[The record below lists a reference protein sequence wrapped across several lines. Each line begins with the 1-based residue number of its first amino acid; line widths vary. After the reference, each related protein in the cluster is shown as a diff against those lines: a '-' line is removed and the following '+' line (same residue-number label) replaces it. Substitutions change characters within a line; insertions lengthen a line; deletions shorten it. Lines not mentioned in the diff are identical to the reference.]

1 MAFVVMLRQ
10 RQLLR
15 AFLLSVLISMCLYLH
30 TAYYAE
36 VEHPGLLRQI
46 GSRTKEASYDKSKWE
61 RISAG
66 KRTKNIL
73 MWKKIWGYKLE
84 VGRSPFI
91 DANCPISN
99 CFLTYNTSF
108 LPPQDFDAIMIHPST
123 QRIPHNFKN
132 RRPDQIF
139 LMFNNEPPA
148 HLPRY
153 MEMFDNYFNWTMTYR
168 TGSTFHLKY
177 GEIIPLDSA
186 PTTMDQAMA
195 MRQEMMRSGINPAKG
210 KTKLAVWFVTNCNA
224 ESNREAYVSIMQKY
238 TTIDIF
244 SSAGK
249 CGGRDECPRIKNR
262 SVCYNLIEKSY
273 KFYLSFENSICEEY
287 VTEKFFEMMNRNIV
301 PVVLGGADY
310 AAIAP
315 PHSYINALD
324 YTPRQ
329 LAEYLKELDRNDT
342 LYAEY
347 FWWKKRYRVNDLHEM
362 TKTALCDLCEAL
374 HTTPLK
380 NSTVKGLQR
389 WLLEPSLCRHFPI
402 FKDN

>member
-1 MAFVVMLRQ
+1 
-10 RQLLR
+10 
-15 AFLLSVLISMCLYLH
+15 
-30 TAYYAE
+30 
-36 VEHPGLLRQI
+36 
-46 GSRTKEASYDKSKWE
+46 
-61 RISAG
+61 
-66 KRTKNIL
+66 
-73 MWKKIWGYKLE
+73 
-84 VGRSPFI
+84 
-91 DANCPISN
+91 
-99 CFLTYNTSF
+99 
-108 LPPQDFDAIMIHPST
+108 
-123 QRIPHNFKN
+123 
-132 RRPDQIF
+132 
-139 LMFNNEPPA
+139 
-148 HLPRY
+148 
-153 MEMFDNYFNWTMTYR
+153 
-168 TGSTFHLKY
+168 
-177 GEIIPLDSA
+177 
-186 PTTMDQAMA
+186 
-195 MRQEMMRSGINPAKG
+195 MMRSGINPAKG

-273 KFYLSFENSICEEY
+273 EFYLSFENSICEEY

>member
-1 MAFVVMLRQ
+1 MAFVAMLRQ

-153 MEMFDNYFNWTMTYR
+153 MEMFDNYFNWTMTY
-168 TGSTFHLKY
+168 
-177 GEIIPLDSA
+177 
-186 PTTMDQAMA
+186 
-195 MRQEMMRSGINPAKG
+195 
-210 KTKLAVWFVTNCNA
+210 
-224 ESNREAYVSIMQKY
+224 
-238 TTIDIF
+238 
-244 SSAGK
+244 
-249 CGGRDECPRIKNR
+249 
-262 SVCYNLIEKSY
+262 
-273 KFYLSFENSICEEY
+273 
-287 VTEKFFEMMNRNIV
+287 
-301 PVVLGGADY
+301 
-310 AAIAP
+310 
-315 PHSYINALD
+315 
-324 YTPRQ
+324 
-329 LAEYLKELDRNDT
+329 
-342 LYAEY
+342 
-347 FWWKKRYRVNDLHEM
+347 
-362 TKTALCDLCEAL
+362 
-374 HTTPLK
+374 
-380 NSTVKGLQR
+380 
-389 WLLEPSLCRHFPI
+389 
-402 FKDN
+402 